1 MCTKTDALDHEF
13 DVHNMFEVE
22 KRSMRQQRKIVSIAV
37 LVWLLSL
44 SIGDAQDLVR
54 GQQIYKLCSACHG
67 ERGQGNQMYS
77 APAIAGITPW
87 YIELQ
92 LQKFQTGLRG
102 YHANDVAGLQMRPM
116 ARVLK
121 SEDDVKSIAAY
132 VSGLTPVQPSRTLA
146 GDTAR
151 GKDLYGT
158 CSACHGLD
166 GKGNEAIKAPSLL
179 HQADWYL
186 VSQLKK
192 YRDGLRGAHKDDI
205 GGAPMRAMTMLL
217 QDEQSL
223 NDIAAYVLS
232 LEK

>member
-1 MCTKTDALDHEF
+1 
-13 DVHNMFEVE
+13 
-22 KRSMRQQRKIVSIAV
+22 MRPQLKIISIAV
-37 LVWLLSL
+37 LALLFSL
-44 SIGDAQDLVR
+44 ASANAQDLVR

-67 ERGQGNQMYS
+67 ENGQGNQSHS
-77 APAIAGITPW
+77 APAIAGMAPW

-92 LQKFQTGLRG
+92 LQKFQAGLRG
-102 YHANDVAGLQMRPM
+102 YHAEDLTGLQMRPM
-116 ARVLK
+116 ARALK
-121 SEDDVKSIAAY
+121 SDEDLKSVATY
-132 VSGLTPVQPSRTLA
+132 VSQLTPTQPTMTLV
-146 GDTAR
+146 GDAAR

-179 HQADWYL
+179 HQLDWYL

-192 YRDGLRGAHKDDI
+192 YRDGLRGAHKDDV

>member
-1 MCTKTDALDHEF
+1 
-13 DVHNMFEVE
+13 
-22 KRSMRQQRKIVSIAV
+22 MRQQLMIVSVAV

-44 SIGDAQDLVR
+44 SSVGAQDLAR
-54 GQQIYKLCSACHG
+54 GQQIYRLCSACHG
-67 ERGQGNQMYS
+67 EQGQGNQMYS
-77 APAIAGITPW
+77 APAIAGLAPW

-102 YHANDVAGLQMRPM
+102 YHADDVAGLQMRPM
-116 ARVLK
+116 ARALK
-121 SEDDVKSIAAY
+121 SDEDLKSIAAY
-132 VSGLTPVQPSRTLA
+132 VNNLIPIQPTTTLA
-146 GDTAR
+146 GDAAR

-179 HQADWYL
+179 HQLDWY
-186 VSQLKK
+186 VVTQLKK
-192 YRDGLRGAHKDDI
+192 YRAGLRGAHKDDI